1 MAIVKAL
8 VALVAIALAGVSLA
22 PASAGARSD
31 DAAPGTSDLVSGWQ
45 IASSARV
52 RSPGRVISD
61 PGYAAAGWL
70 PISRPETLMAGLVE
84 NGRYPGIF
92 YSNRLARVPTRQ
104 FAVPWWYRDSFEL
117 HPQPGQH
124 TFLRMNGVLSRGDLW
139 VNGVQVAA
147 RTVLQGAYSQLELDV
162 TGLVR
167 DGPNAIALRVF
178 PNDSS
183 NAGYLTLSMVDWN
196 PPSPDGF
203 TGLQFAPQLAQDG
216 PVSLRDTHVV
226 QHDSRN
232 LAAAALTVRADLRN
246 NTGTTQVVELVGSIS
261 HEGTEIPF
269 TRNARIAPHA
279 TIHVAIG
286 PARVPGLRI
295 RHPAL
300 WWPYQMGAQP
310 LYHLAL
316 EAQVAGVASDSF
328 AEDFGIR
335 TVTSRLTPVVPGT
348 YGASGYRQFEINGR
362 PFVVR
367 GGGWSQDLFLRYS
380 PRTSPTSSSTSGIW
394 V

>member
-1 MAIVKAL
+1 M
-8 VALVAIALAGVSLA
+8 
-22 PASAGARSD
+22 
-31 DAAPGTSDLVSGWQ
+31 
-45 IASSARV
+45 
-52 RSPGRVISD
+52 
-61 PGYAAAGWL
+61 
-70 PISRPETLMAGLVE
+70 
-84 NGRYPGIF
+84 
-92 YSNRLARVPTRQ
+92 
-104 FAVPWWYRDSFEL
+104 
-117 HPQPGQH
+117 
-124 TFLRMNGVLSRGDLW
+124 
-139 VNGVQVAA
+139 NGVQVAG

-162 TGLVR
+162 TRLVR

-216 PVSLRDTHVV
+216 AVSLRDAHVV
-226 QHDSRN
+226 QHDARDLASRCADGQGRPSQQHRD
-232 LAAAALTVRADLRN
+232 AAGRRARRLDQPRRHRDPVHQDRADRA
-246 NTGTTQVVELVGSIS
+246 
-261 HEGTEIPF
+261 
-269 TRNARIAPHA
+269 ARDGAR
-279 TIHVAIG
+279 G
-286 PARVPGLRI
+286 DRPARVPALRH

-335 TVTSRLTPVVPGT
+335 TVTSRLTPVVPGDLRR
-348 YGASGYRQFEINGR
+348 ARLPPVRDQR
-362 PFVVR
+362 PAVR
-367 GGGWSQDLFLRYS
+367 GARRRLVAGHVPSLLVRQHRR
-380 PRTSPTSSSTSGIW
+380 PARRTSGIW